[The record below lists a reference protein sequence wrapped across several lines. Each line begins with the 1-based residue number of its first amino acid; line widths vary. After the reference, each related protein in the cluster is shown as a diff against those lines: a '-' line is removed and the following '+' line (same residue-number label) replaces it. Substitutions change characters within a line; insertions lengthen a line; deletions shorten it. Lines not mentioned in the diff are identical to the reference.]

1 MKPLMSKSF
10 FIIMQLELIFT
21 RSVFHLGLKL
31 IVSGTQKWPIRHIV
45 NNFVRMV
52 LVPVL
57 VRFEIL
63 INITFLFNLC
73 LITRIRKFAT
83 LTLLCSNLIVC
94 CAV

>member
-10 FIIMQLELIFT
+10 FILMQLELIFT
-21 RSVFHLGLKL
+21 KSVFHLVLKL
-31 IVSGTQKWPIRHIV
+31 IVCGTRKWPIGHIV
-45 NNFVRMV
+45 HNFVRTV

-73 LITRIRKFAT
+73 LISRIREFAA
-83 LTLLCSNLIVC
+83 LTLLFFQFDNLL
-94 CAV
+94 AV

>member
-31 IVSGTQKWPIRHIV
+31 IVSGTRKWPIGHIE
-45 NNFVRMV
+45 NNFLRTV

-63 INITFLFNLC
+63 INITFLFNLG
-73 LITRIRKFAT
+73 LITRIRNFAA

>member
-45 NNFVRMV
+45 NNFVRM
-52 LVPVL
+52 L

-73 LITRIRKFAT
+73 LITRIRKFAF

>member
-45 NNFVRMV
+45 NNFVRM
-52 LVPVL
+52 L

>member
-45 NNFVRMV
+45 NNFVRM
-52 LVPVL
+52 L

-73 LITRIRKFAT
+73 LITRIRKFAA

>member
-1 MKPLMSKSF
+1 M
-10 FIIMQLELIFT
+10 
-21 RSVFHLGLKL
+21 
-31 IVSGTQKWPIRHIV
+31 

-73 LITRIRKFAT
+73 LIRRIRKFAA